1 MSLSHKKFLEATVT
15 SKGQV
20 TIPAE
25 IRRRSGIKKN
35 TKVRFN
41 MMEDGTVQMSVI
53 KGREMEDRE
62 ELIATIEDLMEKYK
76 TGIDY
81 LKNKYRGMFKRGT
94 IDDRQ
99 CRDSKKKWPKLSV
112 NKRTAYIV
120 QI

>member
-41 MMEDGTVQMSVI
+41 MMEDGTVQMRVI
-53 KGREMEDRE
+53 KGSKMEGKE
-62 ELIATIEDLMEKYK
+62 ELITTIQDLMDKYK

-81 LKNKYRGMFKRGT
+81 LKDK
-94 IDDRQ
+94 
-99 CRDSKKKWPKLSV
+99 
-112 NKRTAYIV
+112 
-120 QI
+120 

>member
-41 MMEDGTVQMSVI
+41 MMEDGTVQMRVI
-53 KGREMEDRE
+53 KECKMEGKE
-62 ELIATIEDLMEKYK
+62 ELITTIQDLMDKYK

-81 LKNKYRGMFKRGT
+81 LKDK
-94 IDDRQ
+94 
-99 CRDSKKKWPKLSV
+99 
-112 NKRTAYIV
+112 
-120 QI
+120 

>member
-1 MSLSHKKFLEATVT
+1 MLNFNTQKVRIKLGVARMSLSHKKFLEATVT

-41 MMEDGTVQMSVI
+41 MMEDGTVQMRVI
-53 KGREMEDRE
+53 KWCKMEGKE
-62 ELIATIEDLMEKYK
+62 ELITTIQDLMDKYK

-81 LKNKYRGMFKRGT
+81 LKDK
-94 IDDRQ
+94 
-99 CRDSKKKWPKLSV
+99 
-112 NKRTAYIV
+112 
-120 QI
+120 

>member
-1 MSLSHKKFLEATVT
+1 MARMSLSHKKFLEATVT

-41 MMEDGTVQMSVI
+41 MMEDGTVQMRVI
-53 KGREMEDRE
+53 KGCKMEGKE
-62 ELIATIEDLMEKYK
+62 ELITTIQDLMDKYK

-81 LKNKYRGMFKRGT
+81 LKYK
-94 IDDRQ
+94 
-99 CRDSKKKWPKLSV
+99 
-112 NKRTAYIV
+112 
-120 QI
+120 

>member
-35 TKVRFN
+35 TKVQFN
-41 MMEDGTVQMSVI
+41 MMEDGTVQMRVI
-53 KGREMEDRE
+53 KGRKMEGKE
-62 ELIATIEDLMEKYK
+62 ELITTIQDLMDKYK

-81 LKNKYRGMFKRGT
+81 LKDK
-94 IDDRQ
+94 
-99 CRDSKKKWPKLSV
+99 
-112 NKRTAYIV
+112 
-120 QI
+120 

>member
-1 MSLSHKKFLEATVT
+1 MGKAYYENTFRVFHHSLT

-41 MMEDGTVQMSVI
+41 MMEDGTVQMRVI
-53 KGREMEDRE
+53 KRCKMEGKE
-62 ELIATIEDLMEKYK
+62 ELITTIQDLMDKYK

-81 LKNKYRGMFKRGT
+81 LKDK
-94 IDDRQ
+94 
-99 CRDSKKKWPKLSV
+99 
-112 NKRTAYIV
+112 
-120 QI
+120 

>member
-1 MSLSHKKFLEATVT
+1 MPLSHKKFLEANVT

-41 MMEDGTVQMSVI
+41 MMGDGTVQMRVI
-53 KGREMEDRE
+53 KGCEMEERE
-62 ELIATIEDLMEKYK
+62 ELIATIQDLMDKYK

-81 LKNKYRGMFKRGT
+81 LKDK
-94 IDDRQ
+94 
-99 CRDSKKKWPKLSV
+99 
-112 NKRTAYIV
+112 
-120 QI
+120 

>member
-1 MSLSHKKFLEATVT
+1 MLNFNTQKVRIKLGVARMPLSHKKFLEATVT

-41 MMEDGTVQMSVI
+41 MMEDGTVQMRVI
-53 KGREMEDRE
+53 KRCKMEGKE
-62 ELIATIEDLMEKYK
+62 ELITTIQDLMDKYK

-81 LKNKYRGMFKRGT
+81 LKDK
-94 IDDRQ
+94 
-99 CRDSKKKWPKLSV
+99 
-112 NKRTAYIV
+112 
-120 QI
+120 